1 MATAGA
7 DVDRLQRRLAS
18 GHGFPSNLVAD
29 LSRVSRAL
37 YRLQGVLTVSDKQP
51 FEASSQLRLRRIIQN
66 VYDVED
72 ILDELEDVSIRGRR
86 FAGASVLWS
95 QTVFSFSY
103 SHSVLH
109 CRMVKKMK
117 KVRKSLDKA
126 SEDSF
131 LFSLL
136 HHRADGYR
144 TCDQEVFDET
154 AIIGRDGDKKNL
166 RALLLSNNDENFSII
181 PIVGLGGLGKTVLAQ
196 LIFSD
201 KDVRRNFDLHI
212 WVNLNMSYNLNSIA
226 SAIISEANRT
236 EEGTSQVKEDIED
249 NPQIIMNCLREVL
262 HGKRCLI
269 VLDGLWSTY
278 EQELLHL
285 KKILRGTENTK
296 IIVTTSSENVAKL
309 MHTVRP
315 YKLGPLSEENCWT
328 IFSQRIFCGG
338 RHSDLTQLGKQII
351 NKCEGIPAVAHC
363 LGSLVCDK
371 GMSIW
376 NDEKQDLWKL
386 ERQFPFQLNMFS
398 SIKQIYYNMPSALKS
413 CLHHLSM
420 FPKGSDIRME
430 NLIRQWAALGILGS
444 THGSLPVYSQGKK
457 YIQELLSVFFLKAPD
472 KSSGTGLTY
481 ASASKVLNMHNLV
494 HEFAR
499 YVTSNDLFIMD
510 GERKSNDSTE
520 ICSSRYAVLTRC
532 NDESKIRK
540 LFPTS
545 VRAVCLKDCVGAKVI
560 EKIFSALKHLHV
572 LDLSRCLF
580 LEIPSSIYQLTH
592 LRYIDISSSAI
603 QALPDQMSSLQNLE
617 ALDLSETCVQV
628 LPDFVGTFQKLKYLN
643 LQGCRDLHHLPSKLD
658 DVKSLQHLNL
668 SCCPAAHQLLES
680 ISAFQELRFLD
691 ISSCSEIQTLPESF
705 SRLTNLEDLILSK
718 CTRLK
723 KLPESFGE
731 LCFLQFLNVSSCC
744 ELEEVPASL
753 GKLASL
759 EVLILSGCS
768 RIQNLPESF
777 IEIAFLWILDLAGCV
792 DLHMNLEMLPKDNL
806 ENLIVD
812 GCLKIYAKPGWAVN
826 FPKLHPQ
833 CLQTC
838 DQQIQHLITERQDC
852 PSHNEV
858 EIGKEPNVPVHDETE
873 EAMASQ
879 SCQQTGISE
888 CTTKE
893 IEDLSACTS
902 RNVPQHH
909 TTPTEQPLLG
919 IYNQKQSSEQAQ
931 EVLVQGLHQLHQ
943 SLSDTVD
950 AAPNYM
956 RLMAVVVEKLASLE
970 SFNLQEVIHPI
981 ASFNSSNTGAI
992 GFACWPLSK
1001 LQKHFSDVPDVAA
1014 KEDPEVHLGQF
1025 SLRELQVAT
1034 DNFSNKNILGRGGFG
1049 EVYKGRLA
1057 DGSLVAIKRQKKEK
1071 TPGGREHQFQ
1081 AEVDILS
1088 TVVHRNLL
1096 RLRGFCMTP
1105 TERLLVYPYM
1115 ANGSIASRLRE
1126 RPGSEPPLDWQ
1137 TRRRIALGSAR
1148 GLSYLHDYCI
1158 PKIIHRDV
1166 KAANILL
1173 DEDFEAVVGDFGLA
1187 KLMDYKHT
1195 CVTDAVS
1202 GTFGHVAP
1210 EYLSTGKFSE
1220 KTDVFGYGIML
1231 LELVSGQRVF
1241 DLTHLACDDND
1252 NLLNWVKG
1260 LLKEKKLENLVDDDL
1275 KHNYDDVE
1283 VESLIQIALLCTQ
1296 RDPTGRPKM
1305 SEVLTMLEGDGGL
1318 AERWEERLKVVE
1330 DQEVEQGADRTT
1342 DWIVD
1347 STYKLR
1353 SVELSGP
1360 R

>member
-144 TCDQEVFDET
+144 TCDQKVFDET

-269 VLDGLWSTY
+269 VLDGLWSTD

-328 IFSQRIFCGG
+328 IFSQRVFCGG
-338 RHSDLTQLGKQII
+338 RNSDLTQLGKQII

-376 NDEKQDLWKL
+376 NDEKQGLWKL

-420 FPKGSDIRME
+420 FPKGSDICME

-777 IEIAFLWILDLAGCV
+777 IEIAFLRILDLAGCV

-812 GCLKIYAKPGWAVN
+812 GCLKIYAKPGWTVN

-873 EAMASQ
+873 EATGSQ

-909 TTPTEQPLLG
+909 TTPTDTDIAAGSTDRAATPGDLQPEAIVRAGARSARAGPASATPVPVRHRRRRSKLHETHGRRSGETRQPRKL
-919 IYNQKQSSEQAQ
+919 QSAGS
-931 EVLVQGLHQLHQ
+931 
-943 SLSDTVD
+943 
-950 AAPNYM
+950 
-956 RLMAVVVEKLASLE
+956 
-970 SFNLQEVIHPI
+970 
-981 ASFNSSNTGAI
+981 NSSNIGAI

-1001 LQKHFSDVPDVAA
+1001 LQKHFSDVPA

-1220 KTDVFGYGIML
+1220 KTDVFGYGVML

-1241 DLTHLACDDND
+1241 DLTRLACDDND

-1260 LLKEKKLENLVDDDL
+1260 LLKLKKLENLVDDDL

-1305 SEVLTMLEGDGGL
+1305 SEVLTMLEGNGGL
-1318 AERWEERLKVVE
+1318 AERWEEWLKVVE

>member
-1 MATAGA
+1 ME
-7 DVDRLQRRLAS
+7 L
-18 GHGFPSNLVAD
+18 PSSIVAD
-29 LSRVSRAL
+29 LSRVSTAL
-37 YRLQGVLTVSDKQP
+37 YRLRGVLTVAEKQP
-51 FEASSQLRLRRIIQN
+51 FGASRQPRLRKIKQN
-66 VYDVED
+66 VYDLED
-72 ILDELEDVSIRGRR
+72 ILDELEYGSIRGRR

-95 QTVFSFSY
+95 QAVFSFSY
-103 SHSVLH
+103 NHSVLH

-117 KVRKSLDKA
+117 KVRKRLDKA
-126 SEDSF
+126 SGDSF
-131 LFSLL
+131 IFSLL
-136 HHRADGYR
+136 HHRADGDK
-144 TCDQEVFDET
+144 TCNQEVFDET
-154 AIIGRDGDKKNL
+154 ATIGRDEDKENL
-166 RALLLSNNDENFSII
+166 RALLLSNSEEIFSII

-201 KDVRRNFDLHI
+201 KDVRHNFDLHI
-212 WVNLNMSYNLNSIA
+212 WINMNMSYNLNSIA
-226 SAIISEANRT
+226 SAIILEANRT
-236 EEGTSQVKEDIED
+236 EESTSQVKEDIED

-262 HGKRCLI
+262 HDKRCLI
-269 VLDGLWSTY
+269 VLDGLWSTD
-278 EQELLHL
+278 ERELLHL
-285 KKILRGTENTK
+285 KKMLRGTENTK

-309 MHTVRP
+309 LHTIQP

-328 IFSQRIFCGG
+328 IFCQRVFRGG
-338 RHSDLTQLGKQII
+338 HNSDLTRVGKQIV
-351 NKCEGIPAVAHC
+351 NRCEGIPAVAHC
-363 LGSLVCDK
+363 LGSLVRDE

-398 SIKQIYYNMPSALKS
+398 SIKHIYYNMPSALKS
-413 CLHHLSM
+413 CLHHLSI

-430 NLIRQWAALGILGS
+430 NLITQWAALGILGS

-457 YIQELLSVFFLKAPD
+457 YIQELLSVFFLEAPN
-472 KSSGTGLTY
+472 KSSG
-481 ASASKVLNMHNLV
+481 SVSKVLNMHNLV

-499 YVTSNDLFIMD
+499 YISSNDLFIMD
-510 GERKSNDSTE
+510 GERKNNDSTE
-520 ICSSRYAVLTRC
+520 ICTSRYAVLTRC
-532 NDESKIRK
+532 NDKSKIRK
-540 LFPTS
+540 DLPPS
-545 VRAVCLKDCVGAKVI
+545 VRAVCLKDCVGAKLI
-560 EKIFSALKHLHV
+560 EKIFAALKHLHV

-603 QALPDQMSSLQNLE
+603 RALPDQMSSLQNLE
-617 ALDLSETCVQV
+617 ALDLSETCIQV

-643 LQGCRDLHHLPSKLD
+643 LQGCRKLHHLPSKLD
-658 DVKSLQHLNL
+658 DIKNLQHLNL

-680 ISAFQELRFLD
+680 ISGFQELRFLD
-691 ISSCSEIQTLPESF
+691 MSSCSELQTLPESF

-753 GKLASL
+753 GRLASL

-768 RIQNLPESF
+768 RIQNLPQSF
-777 IEIAFLWILDLAGCV
+777 IEIAFLRILDLAGCV
-792 DLHMNLEMLPKDNL
+792 DLHMNLEMLPKKNL
-806 ENLIVD
+806 ENLNVD
-812 GCLKIYAKPGWAVN
+812 GCHKIYAKPGWTVQ

-838 DQQIQHLITERQDC
+838 NQQIQHLITERQDC

-858 EIGKEPNVPVHDETE
+858 EISKEPNVPVHDEAE

-879 SCQQTGISE
+879 SCQQTGNSE
-888 CTTKE
+888 CTIKE
-893 IEDLSACTS
+893 IFEDLSACTS

-909 TTPTEQPLLG
+909 TTP
-919 IYNQKQSSEQAQ
+919 
-931 EVLVQGLHQLHQ
+931 V
-943 SLSDTVD
+943 DTD
-950 AAPNYM
+950 IAAGRTDRAAPAEDLQSEAIIEADTGGALAGPASAAPVPV
-956 RLMAVVVEKLASLE
+956 RHRQCRSQLREAHGRRTGKTRQPRKLQSAE
-970 SFNLQEVIHPI
+970 INP
-981 ASFNSSNTGAI
+981 SNTGAI
-992 GFACWPLSK
+992 GFPCWPLSK
-1001 LQKHFSDVPDVAA
+1001 LQKHFSNAPA
-1014 KEDPEVHLGQF
+1014 KEDVEVHLGQF

-1034 DNFSNKNILGRGGFG
+1034 DHFSNKNILGRGGFG
-1049 EVYKGRLA
+1049 KVYKGRLA

-1071 TPGGREHQFQ
+1071 TPGDRELQFQ
-1081 AEVDILS
+1081 AEVNILS

-1115 ANGSIASRLRE
+1115 ANGSVASCLR
-1126 RPGSEPPLDWQ
+1126 GSEPPLDWQ

-1148 GLSYLHDYCI
+1148 GLSYLHDHCD
-1158 PKIIHRDV
+1158 PKIIHHDV

-1195 CVTDAVS
+1195 YTNAVS
-1202 GTFGHVAP
+1202 GTIGHMAP
-1210 EYLSTGKFSE
+1210 EYVSTGKSTE

-1241 DLTHLACDDND
+1241 DLTCLANDDNAS
-1252 NLLNWVKG
+1252 LLDWVKG
-1260 LLKEKKLENLVDDDL
+1260 LLKDKNLEDLVDDDL
-1275 KHNYDDVE
+1275 KHNYNYVE

-1296 RDPTGRPKM
+1296 QDPIGRPKM
-1305 SEVLTMLEGDGGL
+1305 SEVLRMLEGYGGL
-1318 AERWEERLKVVE
+1318 LERWEEWLKVAE
-1330 DQEVEQGADRTT
+1330 DQEVMRGQHGRA

-1347 STYKLR
+1347 STEKLR
-1353 SVELSGP
+1353 SEQLSGP